1 MEAACN
7 VTAELD
13 VIVAMAHAAAMAPIE
28 YTRPVMKDAV
38 STHSNT
44 TYYCFHV
51 SIGSSAE

>member
-38 STHSNT
+38 STLNCN
-44 TYYCFHV
+44 YIFGWYQQL
-51 SIGSSAE
+51 

>member
-38 STHSNT
+38 STALQST
-44 TYYCFHV
+44 
-51 SIGSSAE
+51 GSPLQYDCC